1 MNDFNEVDHEM
12 EVATS
17 HQLASELSN
26 QNLEEV
32 ADQNSGV
39 VQWHQ
44 SSEIEPV
51 QEAQNIKKFPC
62 REVDWEKFTWIK
74 FSPNLGKFITVDKN
88 ELSRDFNQ
96 KENMKNTRKN
106 AMEKIKNLINYSQP
120 AMERRKEF
128 QSKEVQLKSGVTLN
142 SQENCV
148 ICLREYQE
156 IEDPESLLVIFP
168 GCEHVFHYTCLKDWF
183 NGRRVIKS
191 LFIHGNS
198 CPICRKLAPTKN
210 YSKFLGSLYL
220 SNFKVVNIY
229 ISIGIFS
236 LLWTYAWS
244 VYWKYSMQHNPN
256 LP

>member
-1 MNDFNEVDHEM
+1 MEVATSHQLASELSNQNLEEVADQNSG
-12 EVATS
+12 VATS

-51 QEAQNIKKFPC
+51 QE
-62 REVDWEKFTWIK
+62 
-74 FSPNLGKFITVDKN
+74 
-88 ELSRDFNQ
+88 
-96 KENMKNTRKN
+96 
-106 AMEKIKNLINYSQP
+106 

-210 YSKFLGSLYL
+210 YSKFLGTALCGSAVL
-220 SNFKVVNIY
+220 KIT
-229 ISIGIFS
+229 
-236 LLWTYAWS
+236 TYFETEIVQMGSGKLVIA
-244 VYWKYSMQHNPN
+244 
-256 LP
+256 